1 MLIWNKINPQHT
13 QHANINFHDTRCKM
27 DNKSF
32 AYMPIAHDLIHAA
45 NKIWLQARRRRARHL
60 FRFAT
65 LLLLPA
71 ALTLYA
77 RVYPI
82 YRRDHFFR
90 R

>member
-1 MLIWNKINPQHT
+1 
-13 QHANINFHDTRCKM
+13 M

-32 AYMPIAHDLIHAA
+32 ACMPIAHDLIRTA
-45 NKIWLQARRRRARHL
+45 NKIWLQARRRARHL
-60 FRFAT
+60 FRFTT

-82 YRRDHFFR
+82 YRRRDHFFR